1 MHHFALLETRADHS
15 DYVSQ
20 LENAKK
26 ENEAKIAEL
35 QSQVETQHREINE
48 LRSRLNLAPL
58 PPPVDSLG
66 INVSAGSSKPD
77 SGSGGAPMDSI
88 PGQ

>member
-1 MHHFALLETRADHS
+1 MT

-35 QSQVETQHREINE
+35 QAQVETQHREIND

-58 PPPVDSLG
+58 PPLVDSLG
-66 INVSAGSSKPD
+66 INVSTSSSKPD
-77 SGSGGAPMDSI
+77 SGSGGQQMEPI